1 MREKTL
7 IFGGIMKVFFSRY
20 GYSIVKM
27 FLYQFA
33 ISLFGT
39 SLAMSTIATQ
49 NKTLTVIVSIFSV
62 LFYLFLLYVLVWDI
76 GAQDKVSVDV
86 GKKEY
91 KPFTGILL
99 SLVANALNF
108 VNAILCSLLSLLA
121 LLGAEGSG
129 KALSVITMLYRVV
142 FEGMYLGLITQLNI
156 ADKWWTYF
164 IIIIPSI
171 ITTAIAY
178 YLGHKNIHF
187 TSVVLYQDPKSK
199 KK

>member
-1 MREKTL
+1 
-7 IFGGIMKVFFSRY
+7 MKVFFSRY

-39 SLAMSTIATQ
+39 SLAMSTIATN
-49 NKTLTVIVSIFSV
+49 NKTLTIIVSIFSV

-91 KPFTGILL
+91 KPFTGVVLA
-99 SLVANALNF
+99 VFANSLNF
-108 VNAILCSLLSLLA
+108 LNAILCLIIA
-121 LLGAEGSG
+121 LLTVPV

-142 FEGMYLGLITQLNI
+142 FEGMYLGLMTQLGI

-171 ITTAIAY
+171 ITASVAY

>member
-1 MREKTL
+1 
-7 IFGGIMKVFFSRY
+7 MKVFFSRY

-49 NKTLTVIVSIFSV
+49 NKTLTIVVSIFSV

-91 KPFTGILL
+91 TPYGGILL
-99 SLVANALNF
+99 ALVANALNF
-108 VNAILCSLLSLLA
+108 LNAILCLIISLLA
-121 LLGAEGSG
+121 TPV
-129 KALSVITMLYRVV
+129 KALSVVTMLYRVV
-142 FEGMYLGLITQLNI
+142 FEGMYLGLITQFNI

-164 IIIIPSI
+164 VIIIPSI
-171 ITTAIAY
+171 ITAAIAY

>member
-1 MREKTL
+1 
-7 IFGGIMKVFFSRY
+7 
-20 GYSIVKM
+20 M

-39 SLAMSTIATQ
+39 SLAMSTIATE
-49 NKTLTVIVSIFSV
+49 NKTLTIIVSVFSV

-86 GKKEY
+86 GKKDY
-91 KPFTGILL
+91 KPLTGIVLAL
-99 SLVANALNF
+99 IANSLNF
-108 VNAILCSLLSLLA
+108 LNAILCSLTALLA
-121 LLGAEGSG
+121 VLGATGAG
-129 KALSVITMLYRVV
+129 KALGAITVLYRVV
-142 FEGMYLGLITQLNI
+142 FEGMYLGLITQIDI

-164 IIIIPSI
+164 VIIIPSI

>member
-1 MREKTL
+1 
-7 IFGGIMKVFFSRY
+7 MKVFFNRY

-39 SLAMSTIATQ
+39 SLAISTTSAK
-49 NKTLTVIVSIFSV
+49 NDTLTIIVSIFSV

-86 GKKEY
+86 GKKKY
-91 KPFTGILL
+91 KPYTGIILA
-99 SLVANALNF
+99 LVANALNF
-108 VNAILCSLLSLLA
+108 LNAIFCLIIA
-121 LLGAEGSG
+121 LIGTEAPNKVLT
-129 KALSVITMLYRVV
+129 VITTLYRVG
-142 FEGMYLGLITQLNI
+142 FEGMYLGLITQMSI

-164 IIIIPSI
+164 VIIIPSV
-171 ITTAIAY
+171 ITAAVAY
-178 YLGHKNIHF
+178 FLGHKNIHF
-187 TSVVLYQDPKSK
+187 TSVVLYQDPKGK

>member
-1 MREKTL
+1 
-7 IFGGIMKVFFSRY
+7 MKVFFNRY

-49 NKTLTVIVSIFSV
+49 NKTLTIIVSICSV
-62 LFYLFLLYVLVWDI
+62 IFYLFLLYVLVWDI

-91 KPFTGILL
+91 KPLTGVLL
-99 SLVANALNF
+99 AIIANALNF
-108 VNAILCSLLSLLA
+108 VNAILCSLIAVLA
-121 LLGAEGSG
+121 IFGIEGAN
-129 KALSVITMLYRVV
+129 KALSAITMLYRVI
-142 FEGMYLGLITQLNI
+142 FEGMYLGLITQLHI

-164 IIIIPSI
+164 VIIIPSI

>member
-1 MREKTL
+1 
-7 IFGGIMKVFFSRY
+7 MKVFFNRY

-39 SLAMSTIATQ
+39 SLAMSTIATN
-49 NKTLTVIVSIFSV
+49 NKTLTIVVSIFAV

-86 GKKEY
+86 GKKLY
-91 KPFTGILL
+91 KPFTGVVLA
-99 SLVANALNF
+99 LVANALNF
-108 VNAILCSLLSLLA
+108 INAILCSILA
-121 LLGAEGSG
+121 LLAFFGAEGTG
-129 KALSVITMLYRVV
+129 KVLSVITTLYRVI

-164 IIIIPSI
+164 VIIIPSI
-171 ITTAIAY
+171 ITASVAY
-178 YLGHKNIHF
+178 LLGHKNIHF
-187 TSVVLYQDPKSK
+187 TSVVLYQDPKAK